1 MLESIGDFLYLS
13 WYLIRSL
20 FKSRE
25 FLERENAELRR
36 QLAELQAEA
45 AQAKIEDDN
54 EIQS

>member
-54 EIQS
+54 EIPS